1 MLLDKYIIEPVDNY
15 LNDWFNSLPL
25 SAVEEILDVSLY
37 DNKDID
43 KALDDIRYQWM
54 EANFMEKVTIHDNFW
69 EKYEGYTNHL
79 EIPHLIVRQKEWEY

>member
-1 MLLDKYIIEPVDNY
+1 
-15 LNDWFNSLPL
+15 
-25 SAVEEILDVSLY
+25 
-37 DNKDID
+37 
-43 KALDDIRYQWM
+43 M